1 MKRLFLCLFSAL
13 LMVGCV
19 TTYYDSDGKPVSK
32 ETMAQLKAAA
42 VKAHL
47 GEHRYRIFM
56 DRMEPMRGP
65 SIYLQDDWGI
75 EVSGDS
81 VGLFLPYVGRVY
93 QIPYGR
99 GGGLSLVSPLLSYK
113 EEPIKGGRRIFMTT
127 RNDYE
132 SYQMVLEV
140 FDNATA
146 SLLVNPSGKDAIR
159 FTGVMELNDSFT
171 DKNGKPVKKR
181 QVSLLIYYF
190 VRC

>member
-13 LMVGCV
+13 LMVGCA

-113 EEPIKGGRRIFMTT
+113 EEPMKDGRRIFMTT

-132 SYQMVLEV
+132 SYQIVLEV

-171 DKNGKPVKKR
+171 VKNGKPVKKR
-181 QVSLLIYYF
+181 QVSFMNL
-190 VRC
+190 

>member
-1 MKRLFLCLFSAL
+1 
-13 LMVGCV
+13 MVGCA

-47 GEHRYRIFM
+47 GE
-56 DRMEPMRGP
+56 
-65 SIYLQDDWGI
+65 GI

-99 GGGLSLVSPLLSYK
+99 GGGLSLVSPLSSYK

-132 SYQMVLEV
+132 SYQIVLEV

-159 FTGVMELNDSFT
+159 FTGVMELNDSFIV
-171 DKNGKPVKKR
+171 KNGKPVKKR
-181 QVSLLIYYF
+181 QVSFMNL
-190 VRC
+190 

>member
-13 LMVGCV
+13 LMVGCA

-81 VGLFLPYVGRVY
+81 VGLFLCG
-93 QIPYGR
+93 
-99 GGGLSLVSPLLSYK
+99 
-113 EEPIKGGRRIFMTT
+113 
-127 RNDYE
+127 
-132 SYQMVLEV
+132 
-140 FDNATA
+140 
-146 SLLVNPSGKDAIR
+146 
-159 FTGVMELNDSFT
+159 
-171 DKNGKPVKKR
+171 
-181 QVSLLIYYF
+181 
-190 VRC
+190 

>member
-19 TTYYDSDGKPVSK
+19 TTYYDSDGEPVSK

-75 EVSGDS
+75 EVSG
-81 VGLFLPYVGRVY
+81 
-93 QIPYGR
+93 
-99 GGGLSLVSPLLSYK
+99 GLSLVSPLSSYK

-171 DKNGKPVKKR
+171 VKNGKPVKKR
-181 QVSLLIYYF
+181 QVSFMNL
-190 VRC
+190 